1 MSYKSLQQAV
11 EDLENTGRLIRIKEE
26 VDPYLEMASIQL
38 RAYKEGAP
46 AILFEKVK
54 GSKFKALANLYG
66 TMERCKYLFRDTLP
80 KVQHLMELRGNP
92 MAAFKKPVAGVKSGV
107 AALTALPLK
116 VNAKASDYFEE
127 VQIAD
132 LPQIQHWPLDGG
144 AFITLPQVFSENP
157 DQPGVMQGNVGMYRI
172 QLSGGQYEP
181 NREIGL
187 HYQIHRGIGIHQS
200 LAKAS
205 NKPLKVSVFVGG
217 PPAHT
222 VAAVMPLPEGISE
235 LTFAG
240 LLAGRRFRYFYEDGY
255 VISKEADFVITGEI
269 ASDQLKPEGP
279 FGDHLGYYSL
289 SHPFPYLKVHK
300 VFAKKDGIWPFT
312 VVGRPPQ
319 EDTSFGDLIHE
330 MTSGAIS
337 QEIPGVKAVNA
348 VDEAGVHPLLLA
360 IGSERYTPYQAVAE
374 PQELLTQA
382 NRILG
387 TGQLSLAKY
396 LWITD
401 DPSGKLSVRDIPGFF
416 KHILERIDLKRDLHF
431 QTCTTIDT
439 LDYSGTALNKGSKLI
454 LAASG
459 APIRALSDRV
469 AGPLKNAL
477 EDPILL
483 QDFPVH
489 LVMPGVIGITMPA
502 AKDEAQANHNLQQLQ
517 GILADHKKELQGLP
531 LIVLTEDSHYLAE
544 NLSNFLWI
552 SFTRSNPAADIYG
565 VESFTHQKHWGTDT
579 AIILDARVKPH
590 HAPALTVNPAT
601 EARVDQLLQGYKKYF
616 PTTVK

>member
-205 NKPLKVSVFVGG
+205 NKPLKVSIFVGG

-502 AKDEAQANHNLQQLQ
+502 AKDEAQANHDLQQLQ
-517 GILADHKKELQGLP
+517 GILADHKMELQGLP

-579 AIILDARVKPH
+579 AIILDARVKPP

>member
-205 NKPLKVSVFVGG
+205 NKPLKVSIFVGG

-502 AKDEAQANHNLQQLQ
+502 AKDEAQANHDLQQLQ
-517 GILADHKKELQGLP
+517 GILADHKMELQGLP